1 MPSKYLQKEHFPAIE
16 WQLLLCAAA
25 TCVFSVLVSACWTT
39 FERVSIKT
47 WGNRNRQ
54 SYSITSD

>member
-25 TCVFSVLVSACWTT
+25 TCVFSVLVSAC
-39 FERVSIKT
+39 
-47 WGNRNRQ
+47 
-54 SYSITSD
+54 